1 MMKCRFHGDIWDVAE
16 LNSNL
21 NTFQFKYLEISIQ
34 STLNKDLFYT
44 LPTGYTAYN
53 CMIIGMMVL
62 NNGNWRSVDYN
73 YDLVKSIYP
82 GHYLNEVSG
91 NTKLRIILAKYA

>member
-1 MMKCRFHGDIWDVAE
+1 MFIWYPNIE

-21 NTFQFKYLEISIQ
+21 DTFQFKYLEISIQ

-44 LPTGYTAYN
+44 LPTGYTTYN